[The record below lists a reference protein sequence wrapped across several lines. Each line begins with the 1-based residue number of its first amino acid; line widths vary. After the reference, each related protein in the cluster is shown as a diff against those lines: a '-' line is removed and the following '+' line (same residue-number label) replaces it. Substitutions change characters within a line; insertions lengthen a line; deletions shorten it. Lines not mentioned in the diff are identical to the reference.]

1 MKKQN
6 KKLREIR
13 EKFPYYIVLLKRYK
27 KLVANW
33 RNEYFE
39 FPYYIVLLKPYV
51 GKVHSP
57 NKSIEKL
64 VFNIFERRNF

>member
-1 MKKQN
+1 M
-6 KKLREIR
+6 
-13 EKFPYYIVLLKRYK
+13 PDYIVLLK
-27 KLVANW
+27 LVNVTASLPNDGG
-33 RNEYFE
+33 R

-57 NKSIEKL
+57 NKSMGKL

>member
-1 MKKQN
+1 M
-6 KKLREIR
+6 
-13 EKFPYYIVLLKRYK
+13 PDYIVLLKQAKNGRTGK
-27 KLVANW
+27 IEFKGT
-33 RNEYFE
+33 